1 MSQKITECTSLNEL
15 QMRPEWES
23 LIPYLVYSQNGLGG
37 NLKMNMSLAD
47 IEKMHKTWS
56 AKDMAYGLNRVA
68 EILESGE
75 KFAYPVYDAAS
86 VAEDTE
92 KGDVQI
98 FHFPAESKQYVI
110 LAAGG
115 GYGSVCSL
123 PESFPV
129 AAKLNELGVTVFCL
143 NYRVG
148 APKVFPKPMQDLAA
162 ACKYI
167 EAHADDFQVNA
178 EEYAVGGFSAG
189 GHLAASWGTKSI
201 GYEVYGCLKPKCMLL
216 DYPLI
221 DVWDTLQQMP
231 LPVRIMMVKGSFG
244 NGNAEEI
251 CKDYESVRNMDAD
264 YPPSFLI
271 QAENDSTVPISNSDN
286 MKNQLAALGIA
297 YEYERIKTGEHGF
310 GLGTST
316 EAEGWGERA
325 LRFWKHL

>member
-98 FHFPAESKQYVI
+98 FYFPAESKQYVI

-115 GYGSVCSL
+115 
-123 PESFPV
+123 
-129 AAKLNELGVTVFCL
+129 
-143 NYRVG
+143 R
-148 APKVFPKPMQDLAA
+148 
-162 ACKYI
+162 
-167 EAHADDFQVNA
+167 
-178 EEYAVGGFSAG
+178 
-189 GHLAASWGTKSI
+189 
-201 GYEVYGCLKPKCMLL
+201 
-216 DYPLI
+216 
-221 DVWDTLQQMP
+221 
-231 LPVRIMMVKGSFG
+231 
-244 NGNAEEI
+244 
-251 CKDYESVRNMDAD
+251 
-264 YPPSFLI
+264 
-271 QAENDSTVPISNSDN
+271 
-286 MKNQLAALGIA
+286 
-297 YEYERIKTGEHGF
+297 
-310 GLGTST
+310 
-316 EAEGWGERA
+316 
-325 LRFWKHL
+325 